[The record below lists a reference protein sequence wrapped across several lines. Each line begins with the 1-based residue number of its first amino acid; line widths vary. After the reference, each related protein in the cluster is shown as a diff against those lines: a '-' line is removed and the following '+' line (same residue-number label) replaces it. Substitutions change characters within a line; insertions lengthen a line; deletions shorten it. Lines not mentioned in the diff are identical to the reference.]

1 MTARKII
8 YWIAT
13 VFLCGLMLYSA
24 SMYFTKTEMVR
35 GFFES
40 LGYPTYLV
48 IPLAIAK
55 VLGVVMV
62 LFRKIKWL
70 MEWAYAGMFFDM
82 VLAFTAHQQAN
93 DGQYLLA
100 LLGIIFL
107 LISYFYGKSV
117 RP

>member
-1 MTARKII
+1 
-8 YWIAT
+8 
-13 VFLCGLMLYSA
+13 
-24 SMYFTKTEMVR
+24 MYFTKTEMVR
-35 GFFES
+35 GFFEQ
-40 LGYPTYLV
+40 LNYPNYIV

-55 VLGVVMV
+55 ILGVVMV

-82 VLAFTAHQQAN
+82 LLAFLAHQHAD
-93 DGQYLLA
+93 DGGYVLP
-100 LLGIIFL
+100 LLGIFFL

>member
-1 MTARKII
+1 MTTRKII

-35 GFFES
+35 GFFEH
-40 LGYPTYLV
+40 LNYPTYLV

-62 LFRKIKWL
+62 LSRRIKWL

-82 VLAFTAHQQAN
+82 VLAFSAHQHAN
-93 DGQYLLA
+93 DGQYLLSI
-100 LLGIIFL
+100 LGIGFL
-107 LISYFYGKSV
+107 LVSYFLGKTV

>member
-1 MTARKII
+1 MNIRKIS

-24 SMYFTKTEMVR
+24 SMYFTKTEVVK
-35 GFFES
+35 GFFEH

-55 VLGVVMV
+55 VLGVIVV
-62 LFRKIKWL
+62 LSRKIKWL
-70 MEWAYAGMFFDM
+70 MEWAYAGMCFDM
-82 VLAFTAHQQAN
+82 ILAFTAHQQAN
-93 DGQYLLA
+93 DGAYLLS
-100 LLGIIFL
+100 LLGICFL
-107 LISYFYGKSV
+107 LISYFLGKSV